1 MIAGIGQVWR
11 REMKCLLVAAMLAAL
26 VWPAGAAQRY
36 DRKLEEQVKQIV
48 AAKIGDIRGTL
59 PYDRIMVFPAVDQGT
74 EESSFQT
81 LQSLPRTGEPHFQII
96 E

>member
-1 MIAGIGQVWR
+1 
-11 REMKCLLVAAMLAAL
+11 
-26 VWPAGAAQRY
+26 
-36 DRKLEEQVKQIV
+36 VKQIV

-74 EESSFQT
+74 EGSSFQT
-81 LQSLPRTGEPHFQII
+81 LQSLPRTGEPHFQVI